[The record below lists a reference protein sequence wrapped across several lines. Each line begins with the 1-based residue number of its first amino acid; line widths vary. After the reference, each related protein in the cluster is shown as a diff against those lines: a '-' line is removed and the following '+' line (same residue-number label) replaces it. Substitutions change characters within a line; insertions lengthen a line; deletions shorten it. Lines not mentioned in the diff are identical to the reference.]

1 MKYSDMKEDKN
12 YLKKRTM
19 RMILGIVVLSLVL
32 VASITS
38 FYGFNSNMYRLVSN
52 ENLKTVEELSQYV
65 TRVLEIKV
73 EECFSV
79 LEASERFI
87 DEHQEGFDETVL
99 ERLDQV
105 KNDFGF
111 SAIGVVDLYGN
122 ARTTTA
128 QTANIEDKEF
138 FQNVLKGE
146 RYVSDVFDGEEMHE
160 SQILVAVPLHIN
172 GEIQG
177 AIYGRYPVSQMIQEL
192 YFENT
197 SSRYF
202 QIIDGQGEYISLSNN
217 EHALATGD
225 SFWGEMGL
233 YTYED
238 GVTVDSIR
246 EQVEKGGSGSF
257 YFEYGKEG
265 RYVSYEPLGIN
276 NWYVFSVVTQEEVS
290 NFVSDVNQIS
300 FKLLIQMTLCICV
313 IFWLAF
319 YYIKRIY
326 QIVREK
332 NEALE
337 INNRMFHL
345 ALKRTNDI
353 LFEVDLNRKEVIFH
367 SGMFEGGYKKYRLDQ
382 ISPQVLLQTERIQQ
396 ECYEQ
401 YSEFYKSLLLQK
413 EHAPVIAQLRLFAG
427 YNWFKILLLDLGKK
441 KEFPHIVGMLENYD
455 DQKMKDME
463 IERRRKEAINLS
475 KKSKRDFLT
484 NLYNREALQRGINE
498 YLQNSTDFTGIQ
510 AFLILD
516 LDHFNEVKDT
526 MGHGTGDQVLKD
538 VAEILR
544 HQFRKEDMIGRLGGD
559 EFVVLLKNVDTEES
573 VCQLASQLNQ
583 ALEKTYAQG
592 GYSVTISA
600 SIGIALAYEDGIT
613 FEELYE
619 KADLALYEVKRGQ
632 RNGYKIYTQALEDTE
647 DTAKG
652 ETAKV

>member
-1 MKYSDMKEDKN
+1 MKYTDMKEDKV
-12 YLKKRTM
+12 YSKRRIM
-19 RMILGIVVLSLVL
+19 RMLLGVVVLSLVL
-32 VASITS
+32 VASIIS
-38 FYGFNSNMYRLVSN
+38 FYGFNSSMYRLVSN
-52 ENLKTVEELSQYV
+52 ENLKMVEELSQYV

-79 LEASERFI
+79 LQASQCLI
-87 DEHQEGFDETVL
+87 DSNEELFDETTL

-105 KNDFGF
+105 KTNFGF

-122 ARTTTA
+122 ALTTTG
-128 QTANIEDKEF
+128 QTANIEDQEF
-138 FQNVLKGE
+138 FQNILKGE
-146 RYVSDVFDGEEMHE
+146 RYISDVFAGEEMQE
-160 SQILVAVPLHIN
+160 SQILVALPLHFD
-172 GEIQG
+172 GKIQG
-177 AIYGRYPVSQMIQEL
+177 AIYGRYPVEQMMQER

-202 QIIDGQGEYISLSNN
+202 QIIDSQGEFISLSHNK
-217 EHALATGD
+217 HALSTGN
-225 SFWGEMGL
+225 SFWDEL
-233 YTYED
+233 RRYTYED

-246 EQVEKGGSGSF
+246 EQVQKGGSGSY

-276 NWYVFSVVTQEEVS
+276 NWYIFSVVTQEEVS
-290 NFVSDVNQIS
+290 NLVSNVNQIS
-300 FKLLIQMTLCICV
+300 FKLLIQMALCGCV
-313 IFWLAF
+313 VFWLAF
-319 YYIKRIY
+319 YYVKRIY

-353 LFEVDLNRKEVIFH
+353 LFEVDLNKKEVVFH
-367 SGMFEGGYKKYRLDQ
+367 SGMFDGGCKKYRLDQ

-396 ECYEQ
+396 ECYED
-401 YSEFYKSLLLQK
+401 YSEFYKALLLQK
-413 EHAPVIAQLRLFAG
+413 EHAPVIVHLRLFAG
-427 YNWFKILLLDLGKK
+427 YNWFKVLLLDLGEK

-516 LDHFNEVKDT
+516 LDHFKEVNDT

-544 HQFRKEDMIGRLGGD
+544 YQFRKEDMIGRLGGD
-559 EFVVLLKNVDTEES
+559 EFIVLLKNVDTEES
-573 VCQLASQLNQ
+573 VCQLASQLNK
-583 ALEKTYAQG
+583 ALEKTYSQG
-592 GYSVTISA
+592 GYSVTVSA

-619 KADLALYEVKRGQ
+619 KADIALYEVKRGQ
-632 RNGYKIYTQALEDTE
+632 RNGYKIYAQALEDTE
-647 DTAKG
+647 EGAKG
-652 ETAKV
+652 ETANV